1 MKDVTIM
8 DYVSMDHANVYL
20 DGMANFVQCL
30 DVQMTAMVTVNAKLQ
45 EVKSGIVFVSKDLL
59 ETIVKLPKKLNAM
72 TRTIMTRMA

>member
-8 DYVSMDHANVYL
+8 DYVSMAHVNVYPA
-20 DGMANFVQCL
+20 GTANFVRCL
-30 DVQMTAMVTVNAKLQ
+30 DAQMTAMVTVNAKLQ

>member
-30 DVQMTAMVTVNAKLQ
+30 DVTMIAMVMVNVKLKI
-45 EVKSGIVFVSKDLL
+45 KSGIVFVRQDLL
-59 ETIVKLPKKLNAM
+59 ETIVKSFKKLNVTTM
-72 TRTIMTRMA
+72 MIMTRMD